1 MPTKQKYT
9 QILKSYFNW
18 EFSMKRKR
26 FEAKNVKDILLLKKS
41 TFIEKF
47 LSSSILL
54 NRALR

>member
-1 MPTKQKYT
+1 
-9 QILKSYFNW
+9 
-18 EFSMKRKR
+18 MKRKR